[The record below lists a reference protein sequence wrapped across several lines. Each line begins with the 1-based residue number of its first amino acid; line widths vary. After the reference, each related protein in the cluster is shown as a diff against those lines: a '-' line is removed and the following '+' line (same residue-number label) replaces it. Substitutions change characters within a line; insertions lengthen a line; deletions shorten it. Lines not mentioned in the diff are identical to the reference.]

1 MEWEVQGSC
10 NNIGGQE
17 TRAAAA
23 GAAGR
28 CAGERDRAAC
38 RRESGGCAALQLIRE
53 VLVRRPVVQRALQP
67 DSRTGQAALSCPT
80 NQLISF

>member
-1 MEWEVQGSC
+1 MECEVQGSC

-28 CAGERDRAAC
+28 CAGERDRAAPAG
-38 RRESGGCAALQLIRE
+38 EKAEAALR
-53 VLVRRPVVQRALQP
+53 
-67 DSRTGQAALSCPT
+67 SS
-80 NQLISF
+80 